1 MKRLIGTLTLALI
14 LFTTA
19 VPADAG
25 SREEADPGAIV
36 MDVLLIRP
44 LGLISA
50 TLGTGVFIIALPFAI
65 PSGSMATIGEKLVLD
80 PLRFTFTR
88 PLGTAFYE

>member
-1 MKRLIGTLTLALI
+1 MKRLVGAISLVLL
-14 LFTTA
+14 LCTTA
-19 VPADAG
+19 VTVDAKSAEG
-25 SREEADPGAIV
+25 PDPGAIV

-50 TLGTGVFIIALPFAI
+50 TLGTAVFIVSLPFAI
-65 PSGSMATIGEKLVLD
+65 PSGSVATIGEKLVLD

-88 PLGTAFYE
+88 PLGADFDE

>member
-1 MKRLIGTLTLALI
+1 MKKLVGAVSLAL
-14 LFTTA
+14 LLCTTA
-19 VPADAG
+19 VPANAKRAEG
-25 SREEADPGAIV
+25 PDPGAIV

-50 TLGTGVFIIALPFAI
+50 TLGTGVFIVSLPFAI
-65 PSGSMATIGEKLVLD
+65 PSGSVATIGEKLVLD

-88 PLGTAFYE
+88 PLGADFDE